1 MHIIRYWYIKIIIS
15 NYYAAAYLPVC
26 GDCLTELLQV
36 ACSMQT
42 IQPSLSDSSVFYIYV
57 WDKCYQK
64 TVKVVMLLVFV
75 TSNISFSLFD
85 DNQKHHTEKIN
96 GLPNLPMMRAARTGC
111 APPVLHQPRKVEV
124 MASIIGYRTIPHL
137 TMYN

>member
-1 MHIIRYWYIKIIIS
+1 
-15 NYYAAAYLPVC
+15 
-26 GDCLTELLQV
+26 
-36 ACSMQT
+36 
-42 IQPSLSDSSVFYIYV
+42 
-57 WDKCYQK
+57 
-64 TVKVVMLLVFV
+64 MLLVFGIV

-96 GLPNLPMMRAARTGC
+96 GLPNLQVVHAARTGC
-111 APPVLHQPRKVEV
+111 APPVVHQPRKVEL